1 MGYAEFAG
9 DSCKRSPVIRNP
21 QSFLFPLCE
30 GLRGS
35 WHRADSTCNIVRLQ
49 LESKNMTDKM
59 RQRAIK
65 SPRTAREESE
75 RCKAANAVVPRV
87 PFWTQLEDRISL
99 SEGEYERR
107 MVKSAMLAAARRKDH
122 VEP

>member
-1 MGYAEFAG
+1 M
-9 DSCKRSPVIRNP
+9 RV
-21 QSFLFPLCE
+21 
-30 GLRGS
+30 
-35 WHRADSTCNIVRLQ
+35 Q

-75 RCKAANAVVPRV
+75 RCKAANAVVPRD
-87 PFWTQLEDRISL
+87 PFWTPLEDRISQ

-107 MVKSAMLAAARRKDH
+107 MVESAMLAAARRKDH
-122 VEP
+122 IEP